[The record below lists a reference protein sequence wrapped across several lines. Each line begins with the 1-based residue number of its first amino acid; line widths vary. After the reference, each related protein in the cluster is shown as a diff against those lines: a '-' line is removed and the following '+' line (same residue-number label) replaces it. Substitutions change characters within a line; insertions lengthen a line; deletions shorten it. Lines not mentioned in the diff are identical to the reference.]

1 MRIGILGSA
10 DVGCRL
16 GDGFIE
22 LGETVEF
29 ESELLT
35 VGSRVVR
42 FILII
47 HLILTIPILDLLAQ
61 SHSTTFE
68 IC

>member
-1 MRIGILGSA
+1 MRIGILGSG

-22 LGETVEF
+22 PGETIEF

-35 VGSRVVR
+35 VGSR
-42 FILII
+42 
-47 HLILTIPILDLLAQ
+47 LARY
-61 SHSTTFE
+61 SNNS
-68 IC
+68 